1 MNKSKIIKWVLLAI
15 PLFLITKCGI
25 EGVLYTT
32 NKTPTINPHPKEK
45 LRIYG
50 KFPFEKNVIL
60 EIQGS
65 YSLQNPKCQ
74 DAYYVYGLGWLMH
87 DNSRSTYVSV
97 KAERTTDGNYE
108 AVLYKDYYKP
118 GFCDWKITG
127 FTASMV
133 QKGFVSNRVGSIYTS
148 FTDKNVLHQDS
159 TFKCGTIIKKDSDGS
174 IFENT
179 ICGRKGPLLN
189 PSSDSS
195 RDDFSRNS
203 NVWMPNNGLNI
214 HSTKKEIEINLINK
228 GIVRDLFDLEK

>member
-1 MNKSKIIKWVLLAI
+1 MAI

-25 EGVLYTT
+25 EGALYTA
-32 NKTPTINPHPKEK
+32 NKTPTINPHPTQK

-50 KFPFEKNVIL
+50 KFPLEKDVVLNISSRYV
-60 EIQGS
+60 
-65 YSLQNPKCQ
+65 LQNPKCQ
-74 DAYYVYGLGWLMH
+74 DGYYLYGLGWLMH
-87 DNSRSTYVSV
+87 DNLRETYTTVEA
-97 KAERTTDGNYE
+97 KRTANGDYE
-108 AVLYKDYYKP
+108 AVLYKDYYEP
-118 GFCDWKITG
+118 GFCDWKIEG
-127 FTASMV
+127 FHVSMV
-133 QKGFVSNRVGSIYTS
+133 QRGFTEDRVGSIYTS
-148 FTDKNVLHQDS
+148 FTNKNVLHQDS

-214 HSTKKEIEINLINK
+214 PSTKKEIEINLINK
-228 GIVRDLFDLEK
+228 GIVKDLFDLEK